1 MRLVLRIGGSVVA
14 SPMNPILIN
23 DYGNLL
29 VDVKRKGHEIA
40 VVVGGGVIARELISV
55 AKDLGLQEEAQDE
68 IAIAASRILA
78 QLFLLKL
85 RDSSCRTISLT
96 IEDAVKCLREGKI
109 AVMGGLRPGMTTDAV
124 AALIA
129 EEADAELLVKATNQ
143 DGIYNK
149 DPHKYSDARQLKEV
163 TIEYLIDEYGTKWT
177 SAGNNIVIDGPSLNI
192 IKRSKIPV
200 VVVNGKRINQLEKA
214 FRNQQFD
221 GTKIKI

>member
-149 DPHKYSDARQLKEV
+149 DPEKYDDAVKFTHLSYEDLPKALEEDKHKAGIHQIVDPEAIKILKR
-163 TIEYLIDEYGTKWT
+163 LR
-177 SAGNNIVIDGPSLNI
+177 
-192 IKRSKIPV
+192 IKT
-200 VVVNGKRINQLEKA
+200 VVVNGFKPENILAAINGKEV
-214 FRNQQFD
+214 
-221 GTKIKI
+221 GTLIE